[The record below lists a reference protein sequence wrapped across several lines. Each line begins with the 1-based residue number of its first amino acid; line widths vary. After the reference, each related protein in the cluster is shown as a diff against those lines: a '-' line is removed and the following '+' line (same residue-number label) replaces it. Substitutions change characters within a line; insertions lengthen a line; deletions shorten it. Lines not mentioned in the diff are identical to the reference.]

1 MSKRSIEDPTT
12 KNILIFGIGIFLI
25 LIAISKILSI
35 PLIESILFLIGG
47 ILCIYGVYN
56 IEKNY
61 NKKRK

>member
-12 KNILIFGIGIFLI
+12 KNILILGIGIFLI
-25 LIAISKILSI
+25 LIAISKILDI

-47 ILCIYGVYN
+47 VLCIYGVYN

-61 NKKRK
+61 SKKRK